1 MILTFLSYIGKELD
15 NTLVFRELEE
25 WEGPVRIF
33 EYAPWLPAACKS
45 LSPIVSPSHGNRHK
59 AQVTRDA
66 ETAHDGAPTR
76 KLAIVSRDRRGL
88 LIDVTQAAT
97 LGGQIAVSGVHTESL
112 PNGVATM
119 EYRLH
124 ATQSELEQ
132 LLQSVRKVEGV
143 QQAFELSTAY

>member
-1 MILTFLSYIGKELD
+1 MGGGDSVGT
-15 NTLVFRELEE
+15 
-25 WEGPVRIF
+25 
-33 EYAPWLPAACKS
+33 
-45 LSPIVSPSHGNRHK
+45 SPSHGNRHK